1 MRVEFFPAAEQEL
14 MEATDYYE
22 SKLRS
27 LGFEFIKELERV
39 VAVLEELPSLG
50 ERLDT
55 IHRRVPLRRFPYAVI
70 FRVKGEVIFVVAV
83 AHRRRKPRYWTPR
96 VQDR

>member
-1 MRVEFFPAAEQEL
+1 MRVEFFPAAEREL
-14 MEATDYYE
+14 VEAADYYE
-22 SKLRS
+22 AKLRG
-27 LGFEFIKELERV
+27 LGLEFIDELERV
-39 VAVLEELPSLG
+39 IAVLEELPSLG
-50 ERLDT
+50 ELLDT

-70 FRVKGEVIFVVAV
+70 FRVKGEVIYIVAV